1 MAVDETEFDR
11 HRDTWL
17 GFARLMRWTL
27 ALVIIVL
34 VGLAAF
40 VA

>member
-1 MAVDETEFDR
+1 MAVDLELQR

-17 GFARLMRWTL
+17 GFGRLMRWVL
-27 ALVIIVL
+27 ISVIIVL
-34 VGLAAF
+34 GGLAAF

>member
-1 MAVDETEFDR
+1 MAVDQELER

-27 ALVIIVL
+27 ASVIILL
-34 VGLAAF
+34 VGMAIFLL
-40 VA
+40 

>member
-1 MAVDETEFDR
+1 MAVDLELPR

-17 GFARLMRWTL
+17 GFARLMKWTL
-27 ALVIIVL
+27 ALVVILLI
-34 VGLAAF
+34 GLAAF

>member
-1 MAVDETEFDR
+1 MAVDLELNR

-17 GFARLMRWTL
+17 GFARLMRWAL
-27 ALVIIVL
+27 ALTVIVL
-34 VGLAAF
+34 IGLAAF

>member
-1 MAVDETEFDR
+1 MAVDLEFPR

>member
-1 MAVDETEFDR
+1 MAVDLELPR

-17 GFARLMRWTL
+17 GFARLMKWTL
-27 ALVIIVL
+27 TLVIIVL

>member
-1 MAVDETEFDR
+1 MAVDLELPR

-17 GFARLMRWTL
+17 GFARLMKWTL
-27 ALVIIVL
+27 ALVMILLI
-34 VGLAAF
+34 GLAAF

>member
-1 MAVDETEFDR
+1 MSVDLELDR

-17 GFARLMRWTL
+17 GFARLMRWVL
-27 ALVIIVL
+27 AAVVIVL

>member
-1 MAVDETEFDR
+1 MAVDLELPR

-17 GFARLMRWTL
+17 GFARLMRWALT
-27 ALVIIVL
+27 LVIIVL
-34 VGLAAF
+34 IGLAAF

>member
-1 MAVDETEFDR
+1 MAVDLEYDR

-17 GFARLMRWTL
+17 GFARLMRWAV
-27 ALVIIVL
+27 ALIVIVL
-34 VGLAAF
+34 IGLAAF

>member
-1 MAVDETEFDR
+1 MAVDLELPR

-17 GFARLMRWTL
+17 GFARLMKWTL
-27 ALVIIVL
+27 ALVIIL
-34 VGLAAF
+34 LIGLAAF